1 MTMIEFDY
9 TDGNIYKRNEK
20 GLLGILRNE
29 NNENFWDMCD
39 NYPCP
44 NTHVMYDSK
53 HLFVDKNFGYVYL
66 SKSPFNPPESIW
78 YRSTSDSHY
87 FVKFKQSDMIHSD
100 LNDLMKFDDI
110 VDFTAVAAN
119 TQNILFGMNPNANP
133 FVKIN
138 QEKNPFIKMN
148 PNANEFS
155 GMNLPTNQNVFGI
168 RNEYKE
174 RSEFEERK
182 RVDNFAC
189 EKIVDMVIKYKE
201 KLDLNELDLVI
212 NHMCECIY
220 F

>member
-66 SKSPFNPPESIW
+66 STCAFNPPESIW

-87 FVKFKQSDMIHSD
+87 FVKIKQSDMIHSD

-119 TQNILFGMNPNANP
+119 TQNILFGMNPNAN
-133 FVKIN
+133 
-138 QEKNPFIKMN
+138 
-148 PNANEFS
+148 EFA
-155 GMNLPTNQNVFGI
+155 GMNLQTNQNGFGI

-212 NHMCECIY
+212 NHVCECIY